1 MKQSDI
7 ITVILIAVVG
17 VIVSAFACNALL
29 GNPDDASVSFKTVE
43 VIESGLAQP
52 DPEVFNTSALNPTVE
67 VYVGNCEDVDQNGTL
82 DSAELLACGQTVEE
96 SEGEDG
102 DSSDSEPVV
111 VERVNRDAS
120 NNE

>member
-43 VIESGLAQP
+43 AIEDGLAQP
-52 DPEVFNTSALNPTVE
+52 DPEVFNTSAVNPTVE
-67 VYVGNCEDVDQNGTL
+67 VYVGNCEDVDQNGSL
-82 DSAELLACGQTVEE
+82 DSAELLACGQTTEE
-96 SEGEDG
+96 SGDEGD
-102 DSSDSEPVV
+102 DSSDDNEPAV
-111 VERVNRDAS
+111 VERVNRETS
-120 NNE
+120 RE